1 MAEKKGKEQKQIG
14 IVSNYF
20 DHVNAAAIKL
30 TDSLKAGET
39 IRIVGGEID
48 FEQEVGEMQIQHEKI
63 NSAKS
68 GDEIGLKIKERVRK
82 GYKVFRV

>member
-48 FEQEVGEMQIQHEKI
+48 FEQKVGEMQIQHEKI